1 MNNLTIEQMR
11 EIVDGAPNGATHV
24 EIIEDE
30 ASEYWLLDSETNL
43 WHWHKDPSDPN
54 RAWRIGIPEL
64 TVENIHSIENL
75 RTIISQ
81 NEEIE
86 RLRNPWISVEDELP
100 SIEGD
105 RSRSVLIRRVYK
117 NGTVSFTTS
126 FLWSEAKKMSF
137 SFNEPHWQTDI
148 WNAQESNGYT
158 VTHWMPLPQPPK
170 GESDEC

>member
-1 MNNLTIEQMR
+1 MTNEQIAELKR
-11 EIVDGAPNGATHV
+11 IVDGAPETA
-24 EIIEDE
+24 IEVCLYD
-30 ASEYWLLDSETNL
+30 YGDSEQITYLNCESQFYDDEEEFKWVDMEL
-43 WHWHKDPSDPN
+43 VDDFFHSRRRLSD
-54 RAWRIGIPEL
+54 I
-64 TVENIHSIENL
+64 
-75 RTIISQ
+75 RTIIAQ
-81 NEEIE
+81 HEEIE

>member
-11 EIVDGAPNGATHV
+11 EIVDGAPDGATHV

-64 TVENIHSIENL
+64 TVENIYSIENL
-75 RTIISQ
+75 RTIIAQ
-81 NEEIE
+81 HEEIE
-86 RLRNPWISVEDELP
+86 RLREENDRLKSDYGDNWYDGFMAAREWHLNENTCDLSDLDGSDVISL
-100 SIEGD
+100 
-105 RSRSVLIRRVYK
+105 
-117 NGTVSFTTS
+117 
-126 FLWSEAKKMSF
+126 SE
-137 SFNEPHWQTDI
+137 
-148 WNAQESNGYT
+148 NAEQIKA
-158 VTHWMPLPQPPK
+158 K